1 MGISEACLEG
11 SEANP
16 ASIMVNLQVN
26 YRDRTSDQKV
36 SMAMGY
42 DKMTMLLNEMRDALE
57 VIDSNQE

>member
-1 MGISEACLEG
+1 MEG